1 MNQLIKI
8 DESGKTTARE
18 LYEFLGLDIT
28 HYTRWSKT
36 NIEDNE
42 FAEGNKDYGVLAIK
56 GENPQGGRPSKDYW
70 LSIDFAKKLCMISKS
85 SRGEQAR
92 NYFIEV
98 EKRYKQQSESVN
110 IAKLSPEMQMFNLL
124 YQSVAKTQID
134 LLEMQERTETVERRL
149 TLVKDTII
157 KRDDNWRDE
166 INKMLRKIARHVGI
180 DHQELRSESYKLLEE
195 RGKCDLNSRLRN
207 LKKRLQDNGET
218 KTRIA
223 KANKLDVIES
233 DPRLKEIYTNIVKE
247 MTIRYVA

>member
-1 MNQLIKI
+1 MDQLIKI

-18 LYEFLGLDIT
+18 LYEFLELDFKN
-28 HYTRWSKT
+28 YSRWTESHIVK
-36 NIEDNE
+36 NR
-42 FAEGNKDYGVLAIK
+42 FAERGVDWEPFLIHDERNPKPTTDYF
-56 GENPQGGRPSKDYW
+56 
-70 LSIDFAKKLCMISKS
+70 LSIDFAKKICMVSNSPK
-85 SRGEQAR
+85 GEQAR

-166 INKMLRKIARHVGI
+166 INRMLNKIAKHISVN
-180 DHQELRSESYKLLEE
+180 HQEVKSESYQLLKE
-195 RGKCDLNSRLRN
+195 RGKCDLNSRLRY

-233 DPRLKEIYTNIVKE
+233 EPRLKEIYTNIVKE